1 MHKLTSESG
10 APDNSSQSHF
20 SATTLPC
27 WLRRVAR
34 KQYHTPSSRRRVDGV
49 EVMIYTLDATSGCGG
64 NFIGVVTSSSTQNA
78 GACKLPADVGLGGSV
93 RGGSG
98 VDGGDAVFPSSTR
111 SPREEDGLRDRP
123 RVLEDFGAGG
133 GEAGSW

>member
-1 MHKLTSESG
+1 
-10 APDNSSQSHF
+10 
-20 SATTLPC
+20 
-27 WLRRVAR
+27 
-34 KQYHTPSSRRRVDGV
+34 
-49 EVMIYTLDATSGCGG
+49 MIYTLDATSGCGG